1 MCMQISDFNSS
12 TLSLVTLSKPKPYD
26 NATLVDAKA
35 QKQSSSLGRVILTFS
50 SGAVRSKTLS
60 HFIWGNGSPPDRA
73 RVGQDG
79 HAASW
84 RQDAGSNCSLALR
97 KTQPK
102 GNAFSKP
109 DCCSTSPE
117 GAIPEGAC
125 RRHVAE
131 RGSSP

>member
-60 HFIWGNGSPPDRA
+60 HFIWGNGSPPESKSWTRWPRCKLEA
-73 RVGQDG
+73 RRWFKLQLGSQEN
-79 HAASW
+79 AAK
-84 RQDAGSNCSLALR
+84 RECLLQ
-97 KTQPK
+97 T
-102 GNAFSKP
+102 
-109 DCCSTSPE
+109 
-117 GAIPEGAC
+117 
-125 RRHVAE
+125 
-131 RGSSP
+131 